1 MFTGKARDNRFHER
15 NREWVLLHTLLK
27 EKNEGEEVTK
37 RRRSDKEQKNQRA
50 EVSKNR
56 ISKE

>member
-1 MFTGKARDNRFHER
+1 M
-15 NREWVLLHTLLK
+15 VLLHTLLK

-50 EVSKNR
+50 EEVVKSR
-56 ISKE
+56 SIKE